1 MLLGG
6 GAAVTQ
12 RKVDGAFKRCRGS
25 VDLWLLVDWP
35 DMNAHYKGGLRWVV
49 IGITTGLLLA
59 LACSSTPSVTV
70 EEYGAMT
77 DNEVTAHI
85 QDCGEHWKDEVY
97 GRTVSRVHE
106 IYPGIELASRDEA
119 RFESRTNHTE
129 GRLEVRVFIDQVG
142 RNITYDGSI
151 DIDLFNCGDPN
162 FRIGR

>member
-1 MLLGG
+1 ML
-6 GAAVTQ
+6 
-12 RKVDGAFKRCRGS
+12 RGIT
-25 VDLWLLVDWP
+25 LV
-35 DMNAHYKGGLRWVV
+35 A
-49 IGITTGLLLA
+49 ITTGLLLA

-151 DIDLFNCGDPN
+151 DIDLFNCGEVKGL
-162 FRIGR
+162 IGEGGRK